1 MARKDP
7 FEHVGA
13 RASSTSHPAPRA
25 VASGC
30 RLSFLPGIRLG
41 LCRKVMDGWNYQR
54 MTTMPTGDAD
64 RYAQLL
70 QNLAVRVG
78 AIREAIERAFGV
90 TLPTAPTLKAEF
102 EIITSAIYVAADRP
116 RPVPLTDDKPNT
128 RTHFVYRIDIWT
140 DDGKNIVEHLAGLQN
155 LIVARAAYR
164 AACDRWP
171 HARIT
176 LRQGSRVVEYS
187 LRRQSPVGRI

>member
-1 MARKDP
+1 MKL
-7 FEHVGA
+7 
-13 RASSTSHPAPRA
+13 PADDDDA
-25 VASGC
+25 D
-30 RLSFLPGIRLG
+30 
-41 LCRKVMDGWNYQR
+41 KH
-54 MTTMPTGDAD
+54 AD

-70 QNLAVRVG
+70 QNLAVRIG

-102 EIITSAIYVAADRP
+102 EIIAIAIYAAADRL

-140 DDGKNIVEHLAGLQN
+140 DDGKNIVEHLAGLEN